1 MTALC
6 PDDREGVANF
16 HCKLA
21 VSQRP
26 KRGDATA
33 SEYGSL
39 IAVVGLVCATQR
51 SPSVLASSSRQQRR
65 RRFF

>member
-6 PDDREGVANF
+6 PDDREGVASF

-26 KRGDATA
+26 KRRDATA

-51 SPSVLASSSRQQRR
+51 SP
-65 RRFF
+65 